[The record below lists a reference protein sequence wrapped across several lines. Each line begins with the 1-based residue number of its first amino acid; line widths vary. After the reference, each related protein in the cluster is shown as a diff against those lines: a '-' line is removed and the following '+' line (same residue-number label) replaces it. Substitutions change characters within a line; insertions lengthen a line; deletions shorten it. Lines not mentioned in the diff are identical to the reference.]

1 MAFWSKKNE
10 MDTYD
15 SDGYYEATDTPVAP
29 AASAAPQQEGST
41 AGLALGGNNI
51 ELKVARPERYEDAV
65 DIADYLLAGCTVFLN
80 LTSMERR
87 EAQSLLQFVTGVAY
101 ATRYDIRPVAEGT
114 FIVSPAN
121 VDVSDF
127 QQPV

>member
-15 SDGYYEATDTPVAP
+15 NDGYYEVTETPVAP
-29 AASAAPQQEGST
+29 AAAPAPQTEGA

-65 DIADYLLAGCTVFLN
+65 DVADYLLAGCTVFLN
-80 LTSMERR
+80 LTAMERK
-87 EAQSLLQFVTGVAY
+87 EAQSLLQFVTGIAY
-101 ATRYDIRPVAEGT
+101 ATRYDIRPVADGT

-127 QQPV
+127 TQPV